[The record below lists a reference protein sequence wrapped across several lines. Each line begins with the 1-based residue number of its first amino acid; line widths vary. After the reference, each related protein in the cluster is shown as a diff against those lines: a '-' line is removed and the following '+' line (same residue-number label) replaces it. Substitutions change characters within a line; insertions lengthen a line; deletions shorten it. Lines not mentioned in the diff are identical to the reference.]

1 MPLQLDSSHHRSGGN
16 AFRLPLRGLLLVAAI
31 GALSLLPRGEQQVL
45 PQLESEAADSPALLA
60 AEPPEKSSTNGSLGA
75 DSAAAQQTN
84 SQKKSGTTASAQKLG
99 QLRDVGNEIFESSAG
114 LRYLPGST
122 DGHRLKHVMKHAAD
136 DPKKKIHGVF
146 EGDRDTILAVIDEA
160 WIQAKKSGPDVRRQS
175 QNDRTVVTANLKRR
189 IGYVGGSEGA
199 AKKNPECRFLRLVL
213 ERQNDVV
220 TAYPTQS
227 F

>member
-1 MPLQLDSSHHRSGGN
+1 MPSQLESSQPHSMSNSH
-16 AFRLPLRGLLLVAAI
+16 RLPLKSLLLVAVI
-31 GALSLLPRGEQQVL
+31 GALALLPRNEWPAL
-45 PQLESEAADSPALLA
+45 SQLELGTTGSPALFA
-60 AEPPEKSSTNGSLGA
+60 AQPPEKLSSPGSSGA
-75 DSAAAQQTN
+75 NSTAAQQKS

-99 QLRDVGNEIFESSAG
+99 QLRGVGKDIFESSAG
-114 LRYLPGST
+114 LRYLPGSA

-160 WIQAKKSGPDVRRQS
+160 FIQTKKSGPDVRRQS
-175 QNDRTVVTANLKRR
+175 QNNRTVITTNLKRR
-189 IGYVGGSEGA
+189 IGYMGGSEGA

>member
-1 MPLQLDSSHHRSGGN
+1 MPLQIDASHYRTADT
-16 AFRLPLRGLLLVAAI
+16 AFRRPLKSLLLLAALGALALVLRGE
-31 GALSLLPRGEQQVL
+31 RQTL
-45 PQLESEAADSPALLA
+45 PQMESGAATSSALLA
-60 AEPPEKSSTNGSLGA
+60 AEPPEKSSTNGNSLA
-75 DSAAAQQTN
+75 ESTTVKQER
-84 SQKKSGTTASAQKLG
+84 SQKKSETTTTQQKPG
-99 QLRDVGNEIFESSAG
+99 QLRDVGKDIFESSAG
-114 LRYLPGST
+114 LRYLPGSA

-160 WIQAKKSGPDVRRQS
+160 WIQAKKNGPDVRRQA

-189 IGYVGGSEGA
+189 IGYVGGSDGV

-213 ERQNDVV
+213 ERQNNVV

>member
-1 MPLQLDSSHHRSGGN
+1 MPLQLDSSQHRSAGN
-16 AFRLPLRGLLLVAAI
+16 VFRLPLKGLLLIAAI
-31 GALSLLPRGEQQVL
+31 GALALLPRSEQQVQ
-45 PQLESEAADSPALLA
+45 PQSESGAADSPALLA
-60 AEPPEKSSTNGSLGA
+60 AEPPEKSSTNGKSGA
-75 DSAAAQQTN
+75 DSTEAKKTH
-84 SQKKSGTTASAQKLG
+84 SQKKSGTAASAQKLG
-99 QLRDVGNEIFESSAG
+99 QLRDVGKDIFESSAG
-114 LRYLPGST
+114 LRYLPGSA

-189 IGYVGGSEGA
+189 IGYVGGSDGA

>member
-1 MPLQLDSSHHRSGGN
+1 MPLQLDSSHHRSAGN
-16 AFRLPLRGLLLVAAI
+16 VFRLPLKGLLLIAAI
-31 GALSLLPRGEQQVL
+31 GALALLPRSEQQVR
-45 PQLESEAADSPALLA
+45 PQLESGAADSPALLA
-60 AEPPEKSSTNGSLGA
+60 AEPPEKSSTNGKSGA
-75 DSAAAQQTN
+75 DSTEAKKAH
-84 SQKKSGTTASAQKLG
+84 SQKKSGTAASAQKLG
-99 QLRDVGNEIFESSAG
+99 QLRDVGKDVFESSAG
-114 LRYLPGST
+114 LRYLPGSA

-175 QNDRTVVTANLKRR
+175 QNDRTVVTTNLKRR
-189 IGYVGGSEGA
+189 IGYVGGSDGA

-213 ERQNDVV
+213 EKQNDVV